1 MNTLHKVEGY
11 SNLRK
16 DAYSGG
22 VINVDKSS
30 YEAHQNAKRLALQ
43 QLYEKQELKS
53 DVETM
58 KGEINNI
65 KGELSDIKGLL
76 MQILNKGQ

>member
-1 MNTLHKVEGY
+1 MNTLQKVEGY

-22 VINVDKSS
+22 VINVDRSS
-30 YEAHQNAKRLALQ
+30 YEYHQNAKRLALQ
-43 QLYEKQELKS
+43 QIQEKQELKS
-53 DVETM
+53 NVEVM
-58 KGEINNI
+58 QGEINNI

-76 MQILNKGQ
+76 VQILNKGQ